1 MRPVNEKRR
10 FKAARGTEGNRKAMI
25 KCVRKLN
32 RVFTCNLNC
41 LSLKTNEKEEKPF
54 TKGLDREP
62 QGVGGS
68 GKASAP
74 PASVLHP

>member
-1 MRPVNEKRR
+1 MKKVADFAKTAQAE
-10 FKAARGTEGNRKAMI
+10 TEVMVTR
-25 KCVRKLN
+25 VLN
-32 RVFTCNLNC
+32 LIVF
-41 LSLKTNEKEEKPF
+41 SLDIFGHSLITNENEAEPF

-74 PASVLHP
+74 PASVLRP